1 MQEIA
6 LASQPPIQRAAGTAR
21 RGSIRKQ
28 LSGSKVAPLDQVR
41 VAQQQAPVSFLRLTP
56 NNALPD

>member
-6 LASQPPIQRAAGTAR
+6 LASQPPTQWAAGTAR

-41 VAQQQAPVSFLRLTP
+41 AAQQHAPVPSLRLKPDT
-56 NNALPD
+56 ALPD